1 MGKPIASNVVSL
13 VSELAKR
20 RQQKLGQR
28 VKELEFKAGPEA
40 MDVLN
45 NDRMSRPNI
54 RGVPPEQRDNY
65 KEWMRELFQGDP
77 VGRETAYAPE
87 NEQEYINRFMQELLE
102 GDQ

>member
-20 RQQKLGQR
+20 RNQKLRQR
-28 VKELEFKAGPEA
+28 IKELEFKAGPEA
-40 MDVLN
+40 MYILK
-45 NDRMSRPNI
+45 NDIMSRPKI
-54 RGVPPEQRDNY
+54 KPVPTEYADDY

-102 GDQ
+102 GE